1 MIATRTQFTAEQR
14 AAIETRSVS
23 IALSA
28 GAGCGKT
35 FVLTERFLSHLE
47 PADSEF
53 PLLDRSD
60 SADLHELIAITF
72 TDRAARE
79 MRDRI
84 RKKCYERLEKSPQ
97 SQAGHWL
104 KLLRSLD
111 SARVSTIHAFC
122 GALLRSHAV
131 EAGLDPRFVV
141 IDQSQ
146 ADTLLAE
153 LIEDVVREKLSDPDD
168 ALHEPLLNLTADF
181 GLKRLQSMVAALS
194 LVGPLGRLYIMVG
207 AHTA

>member
-1 MIATRTQFTAEQR
+1 MISTAPKFTDQQR

-47 PADSEF
+47 PSVQAAPTAELF
-53 PLLDRSD
+53 ET
-60 SADLHELIAITF
+60 AALHELIAITF

-84 RKKCYERLEKSPQ
+84 RRKCYDRLQQAPQ
-97 SQAGHWL
+97 SEVKYWL
-104 KLLRSLD
+104 HLLRSLD

-122 GALLRSHAV
+122 GALLRAHAV
-131 EAGLDPRFVV
+131 EAGQP
-141 IDQSQ
+141 
-146 ADTLLAE
+146 
-153 LIEDVVREKLSDPDD
+153 
-168 ALHEPLLNLTADF
+168 N
-181 GLKRLQSMVAALS
+181 G
-194 LVGPLGRLYIMVG
+194 
-207 AHTA
+207 